1 MDDILL
7 RRLFKASA
15 EYYLLV
21 ETGTCADR
29 GNGTKHTPQEIT
41 DELIS
46 ALVDVRISR
55 PDVDETKGIRIP
67 AGDKNPGGAFVK
79 GFS

>member
-67 AGDKNPGGAFVK
+67 AASEWLAAF
-79 GFS
+79 